1 MSDIVKRIGYAMS
14 LRTPQKE
21 ALSYLAAISENC
33 DYRKA
38 EKAAVEAIA
47 SERCENQNQIMVA
60 DEFDFPSFCY
70 HMAAGISK
78 TRLMIAVS
86 IISSNKGYKHFSFWH
101 LAIPFMKN
109 FAKSIK
115 SSQVHIWGLEAE
127 MGRQVFDGENYASYP
142 ARYVQGN

>member
-47 SERCENQNQIMVA
+47 SERCENQNQIKVA

-70 HMAAGISK
+70 HMATGIGK
-78 TRLMIAVS
+78 TRLMGVQ
-86 IISSNKGYKHFSFWH
+86 NKGVQAFFHFGTWQYH
-101 LAIPFMKN
+101 L
-109 FAKSIK
+109 
-115 SSQVHIWGLEAE
+115 
-127 MGRQVFDGENYASYP
+127 
-142 ARYVQGN
+142 